1 MPNLEWWLTQAP
13 DLYVDRIDH
22 SSEIWPYLN
31 NSGSAINKGA
41 PCCLLV
47 SGFNGIDAGIPAANN
62 LALFRGVWIGTI
74 INGALSNIPNG
85 EYGLVQH
92 WGMVQDDQQVGAAR
106 VLGAAG
112 INAAGVILQ
121 FLAGNDY
128 FEISDLI
135 AEEVIMS
142 GEAYTTASVALKKVW
157 MKG

>member
-1 MPNLEWWLTQAP
+1 MAW
-13 DLYVDRIDH
+13 
-22 SSEIWPYLN
+22 
-31 NSGSAINKGA
+31 
-41 PCCLLV
+41 
-47 SGFNGIDAGIPAANN
+47 FNTG
-62 LALFRGVWIGTI
+62 
-74 INGALSNIPNG
+74 
-85 EYGLVQH
+85 
-92 WGMVQDDQQVGAAR
+92 